1 MIYIWLFDVGRNF
14 DKIDIVWILLIKI
27 IFKYVVIIMD
37 KVGLKTKTILE
48 VYATRIKWKLINE
61 IF

>member
-1 MIYIWLFDVGRNF
+1 MIYIWLFDVRHNF

-48 VYATRIKWKLINE
+48 VYAKTNKDKVEINQ
-61 IF
+61 